1 MSSICSGKIN
11 GKNQHF
17 PFIDFG
23 ALQSSSHSFSYFLYF
38 WDSSWSILSTLG
50 TPLEHQGPGILPRGS
65 WYCSPGQMSM
75 CSQATTASLR
85 RGCAQ
90 WTTDSNRFW
99 LLLFH
104 SASLLSANWLCMF
117 LCKAG
122 GHPGCCISLFLAFCW
137 VLMTWLGCPFFCVTT
152 LLYTTLSGIVI
163 FFSFLRSRSI
173 ISALLSLRFL

>member
-104 SASLLSANWLCMF
+104 SASLLSAKWLCMF
-117 LCKAG
+117 LCKAW
-122 GHPGCCISLFLAFCW
+122 GHPGCAYPYSLLSAGSLWHDLAVPSFVWQLSCIQPSVA
-137 VLMTWLGCPFFCVTT
+137 
-152 LLYTTLSGIVI
+152 LL
-163 FFSFLRSRSI
+163 FFSPS
-173 ISALLSLRFL
+173 